1 MALDECPCFVQEI
14 LKSRDNLHCDGIMLG
29 DNA

>member
-14 LKSRDNLHCDGIMLG
+14 LKSRDNRHCDGIMLA
-29 DNA
+29 DNV